1 MSELHEGVVMYEPHD
16 LRHQTLDAQD
26 RHPIL
31 AVYDGSAGGKNA
43 LAYAAGLAR
52 RSDRWLVI
60 VRIWRSSIRQAER
73 MRRLRDELAGV
84 DLSGLDVEI
93 VFRVGAPA
101 RELIRV
107 TTERRADALVIGA
120 SHRLSRTPT
129 TVRVVRRAA
138 CPAVM
143 VP

>member
-1 MSELHEGVVMYEPHD
+1 MYEPHD
-16 LRHQTLDAQD
+16 LRPQILDAQD

-31 AVYDGSAGGKNA
+31 AVFDGSAGSKNA

-52 RSDRWLVI
+52 RSDHWLVI
-60 VRIWRSSIRQAER
+60 VRVWRSSIHQAEQ
-73 MRRLRDELAGV
+73 MRRLRDELAGI
-84 DLSGLDVEI
+84 DLSGLDIEI
-93 VFRVGAPA
+93 VFRIGTPA
-101 RELIRV
+101 KELIRV

-120 SHRLSRTPT
+120 SHRLTWTPT
-129 TVRVVRRAA
+129 TVRVLRRAA